1 MNITSITY
9 DKVEK
14 VPYYI
19 AHAIIEGEPVD
30 RDTLNGY
37 LNILGKHVE
46 PETMTIDVTVKL
58 WIGG

>member
-1 MNITSITY
+1 MNLHY
-9 DKVEK
+9 EKVEK
-14 VPYYI
+14 VPYFF

-30 RDTLNGY
+30 RDTLNGH

-46 PETMTIDVTVKL
+46 AEEMTIDVTVKL